1 MPTLTIVVRNCRS
14 GNGSLVCGAYTE
26 GAFKR
31 FGEGEPIAR
40 TRIPAQEG
48 EVTLTLQVP
57 EGRYAA
63 AVYHDVNDN
72 GRLDLTFVGT
82 PAEPRGYSR
91 ITDVRL
97 APPSFEDA
105 AVEVGADGASA
116 DARLRYPG

>member
-14 GNGSLVCGAYTE
+14 DKGSLVCGAYTQD
-26 GAFKR
+26 AFKR
-31 FGEGEPIAR
+31 FGEGSPVAR
-40 TRIPAQEG
+40 ERVPAQQG
-48 EVTLTLQVP
+48 EVAIRLDVP

-63 AVYHDVNDN
+63 AVYHDTNDN

-82 PAEPRGYSR
+82 PAEPRGYSN

-97 APPSFEDA
+97 APPSFDAA
-105 AVEVGADGASA
+105 AVEVGPDGASA